1 MTRVSLS
8 VFVFTVLSISIGG
21 CGPIKST
28 QIIQRSDT
36 ALHKAKTAGAGDK
49 AAYEY
54 RSAELYL
61 HKAREKWGT
70 SDFEYAL
77 DYASKSLD
85 FAKTAHDKSV
95 KE

>member
-1 MTRVSLS
+1 MTLIRLSLLA
-8 VFVFTVLSISIGG
+8 FAALSMGVG
-21 CGPIKST
+21 ACGPIKST
-28 QIIQRSDT
+28 QIIQGSDT
-36 ALHKAKTAGAGDK
+36 ALHKAKTAGAEDK
-49 AAYEY
+49 AAYDY
-54 RSAELYL
+54 HSAKIYL